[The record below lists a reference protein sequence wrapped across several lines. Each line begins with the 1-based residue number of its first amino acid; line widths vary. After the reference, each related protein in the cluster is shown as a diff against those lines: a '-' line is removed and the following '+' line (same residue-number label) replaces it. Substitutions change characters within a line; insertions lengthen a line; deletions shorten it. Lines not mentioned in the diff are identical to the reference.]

1 MKKQAN
7 KNIFEGLMKNLTW
20 VIFFVLTIMLLIL
33 HIYMN
38 KPTTYEEIINSIDE
52 VIKFISPVAVF
63 LLGYLG
69 LIQWKNEFTFKQRNK
84 IAEEIALCLL
94 NLKNALHDIR
104 KSWPY
109 STTSDATFI
118 KRNSEDDETHYDPP
132 VSVISFIFSEKAK
145 EDLKSRV
152 DFADR
157 KREELEQKLKIAA
170 ILWDK
175 PDIEKAGEKLSSFY
189 YKVYTSIYRI
199 RFAQSFDKWSFKGEE
214 IESNYQLSLIFHFS
228 FGTKNKTA
236 DELNSVYKEELES
249 CSNT

>member
-1 MKKQAN
+1 
-7 KNIFEGLMKNLTW
+7 MKNLTW

-33 HIYMN
+33 NIYMN
-38 KPTTYEEIINSIDE
+38 KPATYEEIINSIDE
-52 VIKFISPVAVF
+52 VIKFISPVALF

-104 KSWPY
+104 KSWPI
-109 STTSDATFI
+109 STMSDATFI
-118 KRNSEDDETHYDPP
+118 KRNSEDDESHYGYL
-132 VSVISFIFSEKAK
+132 VAAISFIFTEKAQ
-145 EDLKSRV
+145 EDLRSRV

-157 KREELEQKLKIAA
+157 KVEELEQKLEIAA

-175 PDIEKAGEKLSSFY
+175 PDIEKAGDKIFSLY
-189 YKVYTSIYRI
+189 YKVINAIYRI
-199 RFAQSFDKWSFKGEE
+199 RFAQSFDNWSFEGEE
-214 IESNYQLSLIFHFS
+214 IENSYELSLVLHFS

-236 DELNSVYKEELES
+236 DELNLVYKEELKS
-249 CSNT
+249 CSDIILEKISGYLY